1 MAAMA
6 EFVSGEALNDFDQID
21 SAKQLKSQRL
31 VNEEQR

>member
-6 EFVSGEALNDFDQID
+6 EFVTGEALNDFDKID

-31 VNEEQR
+31 LNEEQK